1 MFTTNYNVK
10 VARIA
15 NVHLTVKII
24 VMIVMRWDPGFSTV
38 RNVKICS
45 DLYFCILP
53 LPVALCHIICN
64 CLLTCLFVAILSK
77 VLSFFCYCLSK
88 RAQIVN
94 PEPSSLLIIYLT
106 FIQKKQFVCFPI
118 LRGWAPGQEKR
129 YPSDHRSCHH

>member
-38 RNVKICS
+38 RNVEICS

-53 LPVALCHIICN
+53 LPVAL
-64 CLLTCLFVAILSK
+64 
-77 VLSFFCYCLSK
+77 
-88 RAQIVN
+88 
-94 PEPSSLLIIYLT
+94 SSV
-106 FIQKKQFVCFPI
+106 FVC
-118 LRGWAPGQEKR
+118 
-129 YPSDHRSCHH
+129 